1 MKKHIFDDNNGLS
14 YTLHGD
20 YYLPDLGLPEE
31 EPATYGKYGILR
43 RTLLKEHHKGMYSLL
58 ITQGKLTEHLNQ
70 IDRDANSRME
80 LLVQQ
85 MVKQQGVTE
94 KLKEENQMLWVGR
107 MNNIRNV
114 AEEIVLNELIYA

>member
-1 MKKHIFDDNNGLS
+1 M
-14 YTLHGD
+14 
-20 YYLPDLGLPEE
+20 
-31 EPATYGKYGILR
+31 R

-85 MVKQQGVTE
+85 MAKQQGGTE

-114 AEEIVLNELIYA
+114 AEKIVLNELIYA